1 VSTRSAG
8 FGRSSGVRARS
19 YASPMRQALLLVFM
33 AMLGLVALLY
43 GVWQVYP
50 PAAWILGGMLV
61 LGEAIHL
68 TRVPEARSDS

>member
-1 VSTRSAG
+1 
-8 FGRSSGVRARS
+8 
-19 YASPMRQALLLVFM
+19 MRQALLLVFM